1 MGTSTEGSNGMPCV
15 VVPLVPGFEEIEA
28 VTIIDVLRR
37 GGVSV
42 VVAGVTAGPVAGSHD
57 ISIQPDKVLGA
68 IAWDKVDGL
77 VLPGGP
83 GTATLQTTEPVLQAL
98 RQLHQAGKLTAA
110 VCAAPLVLAEA
121 GLLAGKRVTAYP
133 TVRDRLGGIWVEEP
147 VVQDGTII
155 TGSGPATALPFAL
168 RVLAYLAGEEVADN
182 VAKGMLYAA
191 SV

>member
-1 MGTSTEGSNGMPCV
+1 MTGAIA

-42 VVAGVTAGPVAGSHD
+42 VVAGLTAEPVAGSHD
-57 ISIQPDKVLGA
+57 IALVPDQILGA
-68 IAWDKVDGL
+68 IAWDEVSAL

-83 GTATLQTTEPVLQAL
+83 GTATLQTTEPVIQAL
-98 RQLHQAGKLTAA
+98 QKLHGAGKLTAA
-110 VCAAPLVLAEA
+110 VCAAPLVLAAA
-121 GLLAGKRVTAYP
+121 GLLTGKRVTSYP

-147 VVQDGTII
+147 VVQDGTIL

-168 RVLAYLAGEEVADN
+168 KVLAYLAGAEVAEN
-182 VAKGMLYAA
+182 VAQGMLYPI
-191 SV
+191 

>member
-1 MGTSTEGSNGMPCV
+1 METNPGAIA

-42 VVAGVTAGPVAGSHD
+42 VVAGLTQEPVLGSHD
-57 ISIQPDKVLGA
+57 IPVVPDKPLAA
-68 IAWDKVDGL
+68 IAWEQVDAL

-83 GTATLQTTEPVLQAL
+83 GTATLQTTEPVLQGL
-98 RQLHQAGKLTAA
+98 RQLHGAGKLTAA
-110 VCAAPLVLAEA
+110 VCAAPLVLEAA

-147 VVQDGTII
+147 VVQDGTVI

-168 RVLAYLAGEEVADN
+168 KVLAYLAGAEVADN
-182 VAKGMLYAA
+182 VAKGMLY
-191 SV
+191 SR